1 MGVGFTVLVNMVDNV
16 ILDSVTEFVMV
27 KELLMTVDFTVVLF

>member
-1 MGVGFTVLVNMVDNV
+1 MGVGFTVLVKMVDNV